1 MDLANFPTGSVLDIV
16 LHPSAV
22 QGADGL
28 HAFYGILKTYFKGF
42 KYGSADF
49 QIAVC
54 RDDEKCNVGGGVLD
68 APSPFGLKSL
78 PEQ

>member
-1 MDLANFPTGSVLDIV
+1 MGALLLASRK
-16 LHPSAV
+16 
-22 QGADGL
+22 
-28 HAFYGILKTYFKGF
+28 YILKTYFKGF

-78 PEQ
+78 PDQ